1 MTVPRQILP
10 GACYLVTRRCAQ
22 RQFLLRPS
30 KTTNDVFLFL
40 LAVAARR
47 FRVQVHAYCV
57 MSNHI
62 HLVVT
67 DTEARL
73 PAFHQFL
80 DALVARALN
89 ASLGRWEAFWAPNS
103 YSAVKLVSPSDI
115 VDKTA
120 YVLANPVSA
129 GLVRSGR
136 LWPGLWSDPDR
147 IGEGMTEIH
156 RPTHFFREKGALPGK
171 VALELSTPPGFDS
184 PADFRDRV
192 TAALAERQREA
203 ERRVGKAGFLG
214 VARVLQQKPMARPA
228 STEPRRDLNPR
239 IAAKNTWTRIEAL
252 NRVAE
257 FVQAYRS
264 ALAARRAGTIGV
276 VFPAGT
282 YLLRVAH
289 GVPCEAFR

>member
-1 MTVPRQILP
+1 
-10 GACYLVTRRCAQ
+10 
-22 RQFLLRPS
+22 
-30 KTTNDVFLFL
+30 
-40 LAVAARR
+40 
-47 FRVQVHAYCV
+47 
-57 MSNHI
+57 
-62 HLVVT
+62 
-67 DTEARL
+67 
-73 PAFHQFL
+73 
-80 DALVARALN
+80 
-89 ASLGRWEAFWAPNS
+89 
-103 YSAVKLVSPSDI
+103 
-115 VDKTA
+115 
-120 YVLANPVSA
+120 
-129 GLVRSGR
+129 
-136 LWPGLWSDPDR
+136 
-147 IGEGMTEIH
+147 MTEVH
-156 RPTHFFREKGALPGK
+156 RPTHFFREKGALPDK

-239 IAAKNTWTRIEAL
+239 VAAKNTWKRIEAL
-252 NRVAE
+252 TRVAE